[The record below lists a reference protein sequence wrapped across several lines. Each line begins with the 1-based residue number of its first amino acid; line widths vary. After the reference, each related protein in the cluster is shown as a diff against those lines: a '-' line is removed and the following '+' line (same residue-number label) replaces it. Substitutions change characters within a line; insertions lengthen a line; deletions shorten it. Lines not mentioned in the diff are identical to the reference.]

1 MKTPNEPEPT
11 ENNLPQEPISI
22 VIEPITVIQ
31 TEIPVTGQEVAV
43 PEGYVLLTALNPDGT
58 DIPGSDFFYPGTK
71 YKRFFG
77 DETKFR
83 IKKKLN

>member
-1 MKTPNEPEPT
+1 MKTPNEPAPT
-11 ENNLPQEPISI
+11 ENINTPEEINI
-22 VIEPITVIQ
+22 IIEPVAVLQ
-31 TEIPVTGQEVAV
+31 TTLPLAEHEVNV

-58 DIPGSDFFYPGTK
+58 DIPGSDFFYPETK

-83 IKKKLN
+83 IKKN